1 MSHVLAGHRMPIGLF
16 RFRIAPLQMLLVPS
30 VNKGNML
37 RGSFGHALRRVCCV
51 PQCEDARRCP
61 LLASCPYRSVFEPS
75 RPPGAESLS
84 KNQDIPRPFVF
95 RAPQTKKTRF
105 EKGEPFGFDLV
116 LVGNALDFLPYF
128 VLSFRELAAEG
139 LGLNRAKCCLE
150 RVEQIKP
157 VSNGV
162 SQRNCGTEVVYSAED
177 QLFRATPA
185 TKTEEWIENRFH
197 TSVPEV
203 NGSIERLTIQFVT
216 PTLLRANGEIVHQPD
231 FHHII
236 KRLRDRVNALC
247 TFFGDG
253 PLEADFSGVGK
264 RAENV
269 QTAACNV
276 AWSERFRT
284 SSKTHQRHELSG
296 FVGESVY
303 EGELDEFLPW
313 LAIGELIHI
322 GKHAAWG
329 NGELRV
335 TLQTKGC

>member
-1 MSHVLAGHRMPIGLF
+1 
-16 RFRIAPLQMLLVPS
+16 
-30 VNKGNML
+30 
-37 RGSFGHALRRVCCV
+37 
-51 PQCEDARRCP
+51 
-61 LLASCPYRSVFEPS
+61 
-75 RPPGAESLS
+75 
-84 KNQDIPRPFVF
+84 
-95 RAPQTKKTRF
+95 
-105 EKGEPFGFDLV
+105 
-116 LVGNALDFLPYF
+116 
-128 VLSFRELAAEG
+128 
-139 LGLNRAKCCLE
+139 
-150 RVEQIKP
+150 
-157 VSNGV
+157 
-162 SQRNCGTEVVYSAED
+162 
-177 QLFRATPA
+177 
-185 TKTEEWIENRFH
+185 
-197 TSVPEV
+197 
-203 NGSIERLTIQFVT
+203 
-216 PTLLRANGEIVHQPD
+216 LRANGEIVHQPD

-269 QTAACNV
+269 KTAACNV

-296 FVGESVY
+296 FVGKSVY

-335 TLQTKGC
+335 TLQPKGC